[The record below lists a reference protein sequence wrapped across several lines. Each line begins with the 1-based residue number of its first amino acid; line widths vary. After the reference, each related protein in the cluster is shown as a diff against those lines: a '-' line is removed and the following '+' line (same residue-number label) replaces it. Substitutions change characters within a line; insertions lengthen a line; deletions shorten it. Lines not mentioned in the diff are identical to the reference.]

1 MITENQEF
9 LFGYTKA
16 KATGKKDIL
25 NGADKD
31 ILTSRFRH
39 ALGQVIGYG
48 EITEKNRDEFISCMS
63 NAWDELQ
70 FLKQEIETQVKLER

>member
-1 MITENQEF
+1 MITDNQEL
-9 LFGYTKA
+9 LFGYTNA

-25 NGADKD
+25 KGADKD

-48 EITEKNRDEFISCMS
+48 EITEKNREDFIACMS

-70 FLKQEIETQVKLER
+70 YLKQEVEAQLRPEM